1 MQKSTKTPSTKMSF
15 QPKAK
20 LVTLMRAIKEEEVEM
35 DYSDKLAE
43 AWAVVGMDDRYSGS
57 SIRSKGVPR
66 PRTRSGSAPP

>member
-1 MQKSTKTPSTKMSF
+1 MQKSTETPLTRRIL
-15 QPKAK
+15 QPKGK
-20 LVTLMRAIKEEEVEM
+20 PVTCMRAIKEEEVEL

-43 AWAVVGMDDRYSGS
+43 AWAVIGMDDRYSGS